1 MQWALY
7 VVFIILINYP
17 LFVLRI
23 KLQGDYPYDYKLLR
37 AEGAFLRLELIA
49 MSHLKNRLR
58 QNIMCFS

>member
-37 AEGAFLRLELIA
+37 AERAFLRLELIA
-49 MSHLKNRLR
+49 M
-58 QNIMCFS
+58 